1 MRFNEFERDALISYG
16 KKQGY
21 ITEGMSD
28 EQIDELLPA
37 VAAAGRMA
45 AKGVGAVAKG
55 AGKLAVKGAKAA
67 APHIKKAAVATGK
80 AAGQQIAKGA
90 KAVGQQVAKGAK
102 AVGQAVDDAGG
113 IGGVAQQA
121 GAAVGQAVD
130 KAKAVG
136 QQAVQGF
143 TGAQGQAQAPA
154 QEVPPGADMQPSP
167 TGQAP
172 APDPKATQK
181 VAQRATALKGVT
193 GGSASGSMVA
203 KGLDKVGA
211 GSTLPP
217 NLIKAIAPYTQ
228 SIQAMMQDPQLF
240 SKFKLLMKQANAG
253 QANAQQ

>member
-1 MRFNEFERDALISYG
+1 MRFHQFERDALINFG
-16 KKQGY
+16 KKHGY

-28 EQIDELLPA
+28 EQIDEILPA

-121 GAAVGQAVD
+121 GAAVGQAVG

-136 QQAVQGF
+136 QQAAQGF
-143 TGAQGQAQAPA
+143 AGAQTGTPA
-154 QEVPPGADMQPSP
+154 QEVPPGADQTPSP
-167 TGQAP
+167 TGQAQPGQP
-172 APDPKATQK
+172 AGKPGQKATQK
-181 VAQRATALKGVT
+181 VAQRATALKGVA
-193 GGSASGSMVA
+193 GGSASGGMVA
-203 KGLDKVGA
+203 KGMDKVA
-211 GSTLPP
+211 SGSTLPP

-228 SIQAMMQDPQLF
+228 SIQKMMQDPQLF

-253 QANAQQ
+253 Q